1 MHIAISAPNITR
13 ENKNGGL
20 WNRRMKKSVAK
31 RLVNKGWSIKLLRI
45 FLNIT
50 NSSQA
55 R

>member
-1 MHIAISAPNITR
+1 
-13 ENKNGGL
+13 
-20 WNRRMKKSVAK
+20 MKKSVAK

-55 R
+55 RLFVRVFKKWFPDLLSGVCNLM